1 MGIISFAK
9 DLGKALSYKCP
20 VCGKKLG
27 MTGSS
32 HKLADQTAICTECWK
47 KPRIMYPVTY
57 SVNPEY
63 AEFMSKSSFGNRTD
77 RAPSDVRYTN
87 WHDDIPDQF
96 ISHDPIYQ
104 LTLEQ
109 FRASLSNLEAYT
121 AGLRQQFGGHAN
133 VFVVD
138 RVVELDPNTDKVRQ
152 TNLSHSAQWILDPK
166 GKIMVEGRIVLGRF
180 FDGYFE
186 GKIFRGG
193 TTLPLKI
200 HNCSYLYNGD
210 GAYERNGYPAGEEAR
225 MIVDKGIV
233 MQGDAIVSD

>member
-1 MGIISFAK
+1 MGIFSFAK
-9 DLGKALSYKCP
+9 ELGKAMSYKCP
-20 VCGKKLG
+20 ICGKKLG

-32 HKLADQTAICTECWK
+32 HKLADQTAICTDCWQ

-57 SVNPEY
+57 SENQDY
-63 AEFMSKSSFGNRTD
+63 IDYSQKSSQERQ

-87 WHDDIPDQF
+87 WHDDVPDQF
-96 ISHDPIYQ
+96 IRHDPIYQ

-109 FRASLSNLEAYT
+109 FRAALSNLEAYT
-121 AGLRQQFGGHAN
+121 AGIRQQFGGHAN

-138 RVVELDPNTDKVRQ
+138 RVVELDPNKDKVRI
-152 TNLSHSAQWILDPK
+152 TNLAHSSEWILDPQ

-186 GKIFRGG
+186 GKIFRSG
-193 TTLPLKI
+193 TTLPLGI
-200 HNCSYLYNGD
+200 HQCSYLYNGD
-210 GAYERNGYPAGEEAR
+210 SRYAKEGYPAGEEAR
-225 MIVDKGIV
+225 MIVDKGSV